1 MTPILRVFRYEF
13 IRVFKA
19 RSYLFFTFGIP
30 VIALVLYF
38 GLTAIN
44 NNNKPKDANGNE
56 PPAVPTLTA
65 KANTLFADN
74 TKLGVVDQSGMITD
88 KVSVSPFTRYA
99 DFAEAEAA
107 LHAGKIDSFY
117 VIKPDYLKTG
127 KIELWMTRL
136 NTNNENNK
144 TLQTILRNGLKAQLT
159 SGNIDPAISN
169 IITSST
175 LTVTNNLITSA
186 KTSEANPLGA
196 NFILVY
202 GFVMTFMLGVFF
214 ASGMLMQSVVEE
226 KETRVVEILISSMRP
241 GQLLI
246 GKILALGAL
255 GIFQV
260 MLWALTG
267 AYIIGRL
274 AASVSNMSMASISPI
289 QIMLLAVYYVL
300 GYLMFAAVYAGV
312 GALSNNI
319 REGPQIAA
327 IFTLPAMT
335 PLYLTALFAAQP
347 DGALATGLSLFP
359 ITAPMAMVMRISV
372 STVPVW
378 QLALS
383 IVLLALTGIAFMWL
397 AGRIFRLVIML
408 AGQPPKWRDIPRLLR
423 EQN

>member
-1 MTPILRVFRYEF
+1 
-13 IRVFKA
+13 
-19 RSYLFFTFGIP
+19 
-30 VIALVLYF
+30 
-38 GLTAIN
+38 
-44 NNNKPKDANGNE
+44 
-56 PPAVPTLTA
+56 
-65 KANTLFADN
+65 
-74 TKLGVVDQSGMITD
+74 
-88 KVSVSPFTRYA
+88 
-99 DFAEAEAA
+99 
-107 LHAGKIDSFY
+107 
-117 VIKPDYLKTG
+117 
-127 KIELWMTRL
+127 MTRL

-327 IFTLPAMT
+327 LFTLPAMT